1 MKPNDIL
8 NTTINAGVNKAA
20 GSFSKLFILAILA
33 GAYIALAGAGANMAA
48 FNLLGSPETF
58 GLGKLV
64 SGFIFPIGLMMVMLC
79 GAELFT
85 GNCLML
91 TSVVDK
97 KIKISA
103 MARNWVIV
111 YIGNLIGGILIAWM
125 VTNGGM
131 LSAGG
136 DMLGAITVKIAAG
149 KVNMPFLACIIMGI
163 LCNWLV
169 CLAVW
174 MATGA
179 DSTIG
184 KIGSIF
190 FPICLFVVSGFE
202 HSVANMYYIPA
213 GLFAKANASF
223 VELSGV
229 SSDALS
235 NLNWGSFFVD
245 NLLPVTMGNII
256 GGAVFVGL
264 AYYFAYKKAK

>member
-8 NTTINAGVNKAA
+8 NTTIESGVNKANS
-20 GSFSKLFILAILA
+20 SFGKLAILGILA

-48 FNLLGSPETF
+48 FNLLGSAATF

-64 SGFIFPIGLMMVMLC
+64 SGVIFPIGLMMVMLC

-97 KIKISA
+97 KIKISG
-103 MARNWVIV
+103 MLRNWVIV
-111 YIGNLIGGILIAWM
+111 YIANLIGGVLIAWM
-125 VTNGGM
+125 VTKGGM
-131 LSAGG
+131 LNAG
-136 DMLGAITVKIAAG
+136 DSMLGAMTVKIAVG
-149 KVNMPFLACIIMGI
+149 KVNMSFLVCIIMGI

-213 GLFAKANASF
+213 GLFAKANETF
-223 VELSGV
+223 VALSGV
-229 SSDALS
+229 SSEALS

-245 NLLPVTMGNII
+245 NLLPVTIGNII

-264 AYYFAYKKAK
+264 AYYLAYKKA